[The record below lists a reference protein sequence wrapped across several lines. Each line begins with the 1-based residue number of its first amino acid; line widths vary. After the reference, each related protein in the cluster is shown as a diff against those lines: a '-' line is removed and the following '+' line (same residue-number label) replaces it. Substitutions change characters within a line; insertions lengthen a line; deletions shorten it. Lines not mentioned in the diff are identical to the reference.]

1 VCMLTP
7 LPGGRRDVHRLLV
20 VDDEEPVRLLLRDA
34 FGASYTVV
42 TAADGYEALTE
53 LREARP
59 TVVLLDMLMPGM
71 DGVET
76 LERIQAFDPTIP
88 VIMLTANQD
97 ADRARATLVA
107 GAFDYVRKP
116 FDLEGLARV
125 IAAACADGAPRRAEP
140 VGRVELRALT
150 SLLVETPADH
160 GRSAAR

>member
-1 VCMLTP
+1 MLTP
-7 LPGGRRDVHRLLV
+7 LPGGCRDLHRLLV
-20 VDDEEPVRLLLRDA
+20 VDDEEAVRSLLYDA
-34 FGASYTVV
+34 FGGSYTVV
-42 TAADGYEALTE
+42 TAADGYEALAE

-59 TVVLLDMLMPGM
+59 AVVLLDMLMPGM

-97 ADRARATLVA
+97 TGRARATLVA

-125 IAAACADGAPRRAEP
+125 IAAACAENEPQRAEP
-140 VGRVELRALT
+140 VGRVELRTLA
-150 SLLVETPADH
+150 SLLVDTPV
-160 GRSAAR
+160 GNNGSPAR

>member
-1 VCMLTP
+1 MLTP
-7 LPGGRRDVHRLLV
+7 LPGGLHDSHRLLV
-20 VDDEEPVRLLLRDA
+20 VDDEEPVRLLLRDVFDA
-34 FGASYTVV
+34 FYTVV
-42 TAADGYEALTE
+42 TAADGYEALAE

-97 ADRARATLVA
+97 TNRARATLVA

-125 IAAACADGAPRRAEP
+125 VAAACAETEPRRAEP
-140 VGRVELRALT
+140 VGRVELRGLA
-150 SLLVETPADH
+150 SLLVEAPAPRD
-160 GRSAAR
+160 GSAAP